1 MKIMFRGVHNIILDA
16 KGRMAV
22 PARYRQLL
30 RESND
35 GALVVTIDTEEACL
49 LVYPLNEWEPIQAKL
64 EALPSFNPAAR
75 RIQRLIIGHATDLE
89 LDANGRMLLPAPL
102 REYAGLKKKM
112 VMMGQGNK
120 FELWDEGH
128 WDERRQSYLAEIRE
142 EGQMPEELMNFS
154 L

>member
-1 MKIMFRGVHNIILDA
+1 MFRGVHNIILDA

-120 FELWDEGH
+120 FELWDEDH
-128 WDERRQSYLAEIRE
+128 WDERRQSYLADIRE

>member
-1 MKIMFRGVHNIILDA
+1 MFRGVHNINLDA

-30 RESND
+30 HESND
-35 GALVVTIDTEEACL
+35 GALVVTIDTEERCL
-49 LVYPLNEWEPIQAKL
+49 LVYPLQEWEPIQAKL

-75 RIQRLIIGHATDLE
+75 RIQRLIIGHATDV
-89 LDANGRMLLPAPL
+89 DMDGNGRVLLPSPL
-102 REYAGLKKKM
+102 REYAGLSKKV

-120 FELWDEGH
+120 FELWDEDH
-128 WDERRQSYLAEIRE
+128 WSECRQVYLDAMKDDDD
-142 EGQMPEELMNFS
+142 MPDELMNIS

>member
-1 MKIMFRGVHNIILDA
+1 MFRGVHNINLDA

-30 RESND
+30 HERDN

-49 LVYPLNEWEPIQAKL
+49 LVYPLKEWEPIQAKL

-75 RIQRLIIGHATDLE
+75 RIQRLIIGHATDIE
-89 LDANGRMLLPAPL
+89 MDSNGRVLLPAPL
-102 REYAGLKKKM
+102 REYAGLSKKLI
-112 VMMGQGNK
+112 MMGQGNK
-120 FELWDEGH
+120 FELWDEDH
-128 WDERRQSYLAEIRE
+128 WGSRRQSYLDAMRDE
-142 EGQMPEELMNFS
+142 EQLPQELLNLS

>member
-1 MKIMFRGVHNIILDA
+1 MFRGVHNINLDA

-30 RESND
+30 HESND
-35 GALVVTIDTEEACL
+35 GALVVTIDTEERCL
-49 LVYPLNEWEPIQAKL
+49 LVYPLQEWEPIQAKL

-75 RIQRLIIGHATDLE
+75 RIQRLIIGHATDV
-89 LDANGRMLLPAPL
+89 DMDGNGRVLLPSPL
-102 REYAGLKKKM
+102 REYAGLSKKV

-120 FELWDEGH
+120 FELWDEDH
-128 WDERRQSYLAEIRE
+128 WSECRQVYLDAMKNDDD
-142 EGQMPEELMNFS
+142 MPDELMNIS

>member
-1 MKIMFRGVHNIILDA
+1 MFRGVHNINLDA

-30 RESND
+30 RERND
-35 GALVVTIDTEEACL
+35 GALIVTIDTEEACL

-75 RIQRLIIGHATDLE
+75 RIQRLIIGHATDIE
-89 LDANGRMLLPAPL
+89 LDTNGRMLLPAPL
-102 REYAGLKKKM
+102 REYAGLQKKM

-120 FELWDEGH
+120 FELWDEAH
-128 WDERRQSYLAEIRE
+128 WDERRKSYLAEIRE
-142 EGQMPEELMNFS
+142 EGQMPDELMNFS

>member
-1 MKIMFRGVHNIILDA
+1 MFRGVHNINLDA

-35 GALVVTIDTEEACL
+35 GALVVTIDTEETCL

-102 REYAGLKKKM
+102 REYAGLQKKM

-120 FELWDEGH
+120 FELWDEAH
-128 WDERRQSYLAEIRE
+128 WDERRQSYLAEIHE
-142 EGQMPEELMNFS
+142 EGQMPDELMNFS

>member
-1 MKIMFRGVHNIILDA
+1 MFRGVHNINLDA
-16 KGRMAV
+16 KGRMAI

-30 RESND
+30 HESNN

-49 LVYPLNEWEPIQAKL
+49 LVYPLSEWEPIQAKI

-75 RIQRLIIGHATDLE
+75 RIQRLLIGHATDIE
-89 LDANGRMLLPAPL
+89 LDASGRLLLPSPL
-102 REYAGLKKKM
+102 REYAGLDKKM

-120 FELWDEGH
+120 FELWDEAH
-128 WDERRQSYLAEIRE
+128 WAERRQRYLDDMRE
-142 EGQMPEELMNFS
+142 DNQLPEELLNLS

>member
-1 MKIMFRGVHNIILDA
+1 MFRGVHNINLDT

-30 RESND
+30 HESND

-49 LVYPLNEWEPIQAKL
+49 LVYPLKEWEPIQAKI

-75 RIQRLIIGHATDLE
+75 RIQRLIIGHATDIDM
-89 LDANGRMLLPAPL
+89 DANGRLLLPAPL
-102 REYAGLKKKM
+102 REYAGLDKKM

-120 FELWDEGH
+120 FELWDEAH
-128 WDERRQSYLAEIRE
+128 WSERRAHYLE
-142 EGQMPEELMNFS
+142 EMKGDEQLPEELMNLS

>member
-1 MKIMFRGVHNIILDA
+1 MFRGVHNINLDA

-30 RESND
+30 HESNN
-35 GALVVTIDTEEACL
+35 GALVVTIDTEERCL
-49 LVYPLNEWEPIQAKL
+49 LVYPLQEWEPIQAKL

-75 RIQRLIIGHATDLE
+75 RIQRLIIGHATDVDM
-89 LDANGRMLLPAPL
+89 DANGRVLLPSPL
-102 REYAGLKKKM
+102 REYAGLNKKV

-120 FELWDEGH
+120 FELWDEDH
-128 WDERRQSYLAEIRE
+128 WSECRQVYLEAMKNDTD
-142 EGQMPEELMNFS
+142 MPDELMNIS

>member
-1 MKIMFRGVHNIILDA
+1 MFRGVHNINLDA
-16 KGRMAV
+16 KGRMAI

-30 RESND
+30 HESNN

-49 LVYPLNEWEPIQAKL
+49 LVYPLSEWEPIQAKI

-75 RIQRLIIGHATDLE
+75 RIQRLLIGHATDIE
-89 LDANGRMLLPAPL
+89 LDASGRLLLSSPL
-102 REYAGLKKKM
+102 REYAGLDKKM

-120 FELWDEGH
+120 FELWDEAH
-128 WDERRQSYLAEIRE
+128 WAERRQRYLDDMRE
-142 EGQMPEELMNFS
+142 DNQLPEELLNLS